1 MPEIINV
8 NNTDLVVKTWK
19 NQRVVTFK
27 DIDEVHE
34 RPEGTA
40 RRNFNENQNRFIL
53 GEDYFFLKPEDFEN
67 TEMYEIRTSEIEGKN
82 SSETSN
88 SLMDEIRTSINKGDV
103 NNRGTIFL
111 TESGYLMLVKS
122 LNDDKAWEVQRTLV
136 NTYFRAKEIFA
147 ITEQQYNTLLDNY
160 NTLAK
165 KMSELSTIIN
175 EQAKII
181 EDHHLELTA
190 RMDSY
195 DFGSTRFDPERADF
209 IHDMS
214 EKLKEMMPYFD
225 YHGNNYGDMLSDVIR
240 VMDRYTE
247 GGKFNDWAAKYK
259 DSKHI
264 DTLVNRLDVI
274 AEYDELKENFL
285 SAYNWM
291 CRKNGI
297 YNRSNNMLNQMFESR
312 TFESLDDF

>member
-1 MPEIINV
+1 MPEVINV

-53 GEDYFFLKPEDFEN
+53 GEDYFFLKPEDLEN

-88 SLMDEIRTSINKGDV
+88 SLMNEIRTSINKGDV

-122 LNDDKAWEVQRTLV
+122 LNDDKAWDVQRKLV
-136 NTYFRAKEIFA
+136 NTYFRAKEVFA

-160 NTLAK
+160 NALVNK
-165 KMSELSTIIN
+165 FNELSTKFTETTDKLDCRVACIESGTSVSGGRLSPWVKDMSSKVMELANYYEYTVKKMYSHII
-175 EQAKII
+175 
-181 EDHHLELTA
+181 A
-190 RMDSY
+190 RMENKFGIFFQKYFDEYVTNHPDEKPVWRIVVIEYYDLKDLFESAYKELAKEIGLYSDNRVDNYY
-195 DFGSTRFDPERADF
+195 DF
-209 IHDMS
+209 
-214 EKLKEMMPYFD
+214 
-225 YHGNNYGDMLSDVIR
+225 
-240 VMDRYTE
+240 
-247 GGKFNDWAAKYK
+247 
-259 DSKHI
+259 
-264 DTLVNRLDVI
+264 
-274 AEYDELKENFL
+274 
-285 SAYNWM
+285 
-291 CRKNGI
+291 
-297 YNRSNNMLNQMFESR
+297 
-312 TFESLDDF
+312 